1 MEVRDT
7 HLEIIDPETKKK
19 SIRKELSQSVTIG
32 TIDEIANE
40 INARPNFAAK
50 RSTFRFAVINMIEQA
65 LFSLQI

>member
-1 MEVRDT
+1 MEVQDT
-7 HLEIIDPETKKK
+7 HLKILDAETKKQ
-19 SIRKELSQSVTIG
+19 SNLKELSQPAIIG
-32 TIDEIANE
+32 ITDEIANE